1 MSAFRTPSATTML
14 KVDVMTPFDEKEN
27 VANQKQTM
35 GVTPYNKA
43 LPYPAIEPFY
53 TPSEHSLSA
62 TQAILNELQRAN
74 ATVDVLN
81 EKVATLK
88 NDLENADI
96 VLKEQ
101 RQKEIRA
108 LEECRQASI
117 LNTEGMEQ
125 KYTEEKRKLVAA
137 HEYALGQKDVEIAR
151 LHQLL
156 NEKDKQISLGTE
168 ARKNMQARHT
178 EMIGQISNAHDAQLT
193 KTEDEWRQVLSNS
206 EADHREAMELRV
218 ASLQEQ
224 AEATLLQKLASAHNA
239 NMEQMLALDAE
250 WKLKFQRLH
259 DKAEEEKETAAK
271 DSMGEIL
278 GVEALH
284 ASVMEMEREQ
294 FETCLA
300 TARVESVLEY
310 RRKIRDRLA
319 GAQYPNGCSSCNI
332 TFGTFDRKSHCR
344 TCGLLI
350 CSHCATES
358 NGAGEKQCTYC
369 RHDGV

>member
-1 MSAFRTPSATTML
+1 
-14 KVDVMTPFDEKEN
+14 MTPFDEKEN
-27 VANQKQTM
+27 VANQKQTV

-43 LPYPAIEPFY
+43 LPYPAIAPY
-53 TPSEHSLSA
+53 HTASENSLSA
-62 TQAILNELQRAN
+62 TQAILNELQHAN
-74 ATVDVLN
+74 ATVDVLK
-81 EKVATLK
+81 EKVATLE

-96 VLKEQ
+96 VLEEQ
-101 RQKEIRA
+101 RQREIRA
-108 LEECRQASI
+108 LEECKQASV
-117 LNTEGMEQ
+117 LATERMEQ
-125 KYTEEKRKLVAA
+125 KYTEEKRELVAA
-137 HEYALGQKDVEIAR
+137 HDAEIAR
-151 LHQLL
+151 LQQLL
-156 NEKDKQISLGTE
+156 SEKDKQMSEKDKQISLGAE

-178 EMIGQISNAHDAQLT
+178 EMIGQISNAHDVQLT
-193 KTEDEWRQVLSNS
+193 KTEDEWRQLLSKI
-206 EADHREAMELRV
+206 EADHGEAMELRV

-239 NMEQMLALDAE
+239 NMEQMLALDSE
-250 WKLKFQRLH
+250 WKLKLQRLH

-294 FETCLA
+294 FETSLA

-310 RRKIRDRLA
+310 RRKLKDRLA
-319 GAQYPNGCSSCNI
+319 GAKYPNGCSGCNI

-350 CSHCATES
+350 CSHCAIES
-358 NGAGEKQCTYC
+358 NGTGEKQCTYC